1 MEITAGETHEG
12 KYYHGY
18 KFIESCVKLLL
29 GVVCLNMQSDAMNF
43 LWAFF
48 IFCNCWLWF
57 LKYG

>member
-29 GVVCLNMQSDAMNF
+29 GVFYEPSLFSVIVDF
-43 LWAFF
+43 GF
-48 IFCNCWLWF
+48 
-57 LKYG
+57 